1 MLKTSNYLK
10 VILADTFGMYLN
22 AHNFHWNV
30 EGRFFPQLHELF
42 GSIYE
47 EVHSAVDGIAEH
59 IRALDSYAPGS
70 YSRFKELTSVEE
82 ETQILNA
89 STMILKLIAA
99 NEAVIKSLRVGVSI
113 AKEEGLE
120 EVINFLGGR
129 LEAHTK
135 HAWMLKAMTKLDRE

>member
-1 MLKTSNYLK
+1 MLKTVNYLK

-30 EGRFFPQLHELF
+30 EGRDFTQLHEFF
-42 GSIYE
+42 GNVYE
-47 EVHSAVDGIAEH
+47 ELHNAVDSIAEH

-82 ETQILNA
+82 VTQMLTA
-89 STMILKLIAA
+89 SEMIRSLLLT
-99 NEAVIKSLRVGVSI
+99 NDTVIKSLRVGVSI

-120 EVINFLGGR
+120 EVINFLGER

-135 HAWMLKAMTKLDRE
+135 FSWMLRALLKTDRE

>member
-1 MLKTSNYLK
+1 MIKTANYLK

-30 EGRFFPQLHELF
+30 EGRDFAQLHDFF
-42 GSIYE
+42 GGIYKE
-47 EVHSAVDGIAEH
+47 THGAVDAIAEQ

-82 ETQILNA
+82 VTTVIPA
-89 STMILKLIAA
+89 AAMIRSLIAT
-99 NEAVIKSLRVGVSI
+99 NDIVIRSLRVGVSI

-135 HAWMLKAMTKLDRE
+135 HGWMLRSFTKLDRE